1 MKQIATD
8 ILRAYKRLISPMLPA
23 ACRYVPTCSEYAI
36 EAVERFGI
44 VRGGAMAL
52 WRVLRCNP
60 FVKGGVDTVE
70 HCPAAKAG
78 DSKTEMVVRRER
90 LPRTTSP
97 TLSQRTRKD
106 GAPALVASRQ
116 S

>member
-1 MKQIATD
+1 MKQLAIN

-44 VRGGAMAL
+44 FSGGAMAI

-60 FVKGGVDTVE
+60 FVNGGVDPVE
-70 HCPAAKAG
+70 HHCGSETRLA
-78 DSKTEMVVRRER
+78 SSVRV
-90 LPRTTSP
+90 
-97 TLSQRTRKD
+97 
-106 GAPALVASRQ
+106 GASATHPVTQ
-116 S
+116 

>member
-60 FVKGGVDTVE
+60 FAKGGVDPVE
-70 HCPAAKAG
+70 HHCG
-78 DSKTEMVVRRER
+78 SKTRHAGSLRAGA
-90 LPRTTSP
+90 SASHS
-97 TLSQRTRKD
+97 LSR
-106 GAPALVASRQ
+106 
-116 S
+116 